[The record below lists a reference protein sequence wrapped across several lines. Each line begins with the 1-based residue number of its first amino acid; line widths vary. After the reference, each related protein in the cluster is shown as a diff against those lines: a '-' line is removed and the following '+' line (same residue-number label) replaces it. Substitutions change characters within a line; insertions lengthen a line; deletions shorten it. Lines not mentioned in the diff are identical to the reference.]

1 MMLMVCIHGA
11 PGVGK
16 LSAGLQLE
24 KATGFILIHDHLVI
38 ESAAVVFEFGKPGFS
53 ALRSKLFSDLL
64 DAACSTHNGIILTHA
79 NDIFWQPSFQAM
91 VRDYSKRYSYG
102 LKHIMLCCSHEEHA
116 KRISDP
122 RRTRYRKI
130 IDIERLQCLT
140 EAGEFR
146 PPSPDEGDI
155 SIDTTYLSPVQV
167 AAEIAFTLGLVE
179 RKKLQIG

>member
-1 MMLMVCIHGA
+1 MLIVSIHGA

-38 ESAAVVFEFGKPGFS
+38 KSAAVVFEFGRPGFA

-64 DAACSTHNGIILTHA
+64 DAACSTGNGIILTHA
-79 NDIFWQPSFQAM
+79 NDIFWQPSFQTM
-91 VRDYSKRYSYG
+91 VRDCAKRYSYR
-102 LKHIMLCCSHEEHA
+102 LKRIMLCCDHQEHT

-122 RRTRYRKI
+122 TRSRYRKI
-130 IDIERLQCLT
+130 IDIERLECLT

-155 SIDTTYLSPVQV
+155 SINTTYLPPVQV
-167 AAEIAFTLGLVE
+167 AAEIAFALGLVE